1 MEAAD
6 TVFQPLSF
14 RPIYTAPPQVNIL
27 CASVC
32 IHPRRTLLALS
43 NNSITLVTPTGTQRL
58 DWFTDPR
65 LLIVAL
71 SQSQD
76 QVAILTLKGFCFV
89 LDGVAF
95 SSANFAERWGRFIST
110 EFLSALEITT
120 AASDEDFLDAFGLCS
135 SVRPGKA
142 SRPGKNSVNALCLE
156 LRSESVFTSLDW
168 WGECL
173 IAGALL
179 GDLYFVDSRTG
190 AKECLVQ
197 IPAEVHSL
205 TVARDGG
212 TYLLIESAAK
222 QYYWLVLQAACHS
235 ESSPFTVIACA
246 DRDHFQ
252 PYSLARFSGKSV
264 SIQQSGGVDIL
275 CVSTSAIVEVYNCA
289 NLKCPIGLY
298 ETPGEGFDWVSLF
311 ACYIICGLNTE
322 HETKLMVFLKPHSG
336 AQRKVHI
343 DTKQT
348 FADFPQKTSKI
359 CLCGSCSQL
368 QQLPGFSYAKW
379 LGLEGG
385 ISPAMT
391 ASFPLGS
398 VSAIQRILWKA
409 PILATSKLILETD
422 KVAVDIQQTLKNIV
436 ASAGYVRVH
445 TGQTP
450 AGDPL

>member
-1 MEAAD
+1 MEAAE

-14 RPIYTAPPQVNIL
+14 RPIYTAPAQINVL
-27 CASVC
+27 CASLSL
-32 IHPRRTLLALS
+32 HPRRTMLALS
-43 NNSITLVTPTGTQRL
+43 DNSLVLLTAAGLQRL

-71 SQSQD
+71 AQTQD

-89 LDGVAF
+89 LDGVVF
-95 SSANFAERWGRFIST
+95 SGTNFTEKWSRFIAA
-110 EFLSALEITT
+110 EFLSALEVTT

-156 LRSESVFTSLDW
+156 LRSESVFSSLDW

-222 QYYWLVLQAACHS
+222 EYYWLVLQAACDS
-235 ESSPFTVIACA
+235 ESSPFSVISGA
-246 DRDHFQ
+246 DSDHFQ

-264 SIQQSGGVDIL
+264 SVQQSGGVDIL
-275 CVSTSAIVEVYNCA
+275 CVSTSAVVEIYNCS

-311 ACYIICGLNTE
+311 ACYIICGLNVGTE
-322 HETKLMVFLKPHSG
+322 TRLMVFLKPHSG
-336 AQRKVHI
+336 AQRKVHAE
-343 DTKQT
+343 TKS
-348 FADFPQKTSKI
+348 AHSMSPQQPRKL
-359 CLCGSCSQL
+359 CLCQTCDQKQL
-368 QQLPGFSYAKW
+368 LPGFSYAKW

-385 ISPAMT
+385 VSPAMT
-391 ASFPLGS
+391 SSFPLGS
-398 VSAIQRILWKA
+398 VSATQRILWKA
-409 PILATSKLILETD
+409 PILVTSKLVLETD
-422 KVAVDIQQTLKNIV
+422 KVAIDMQKTLMNLV
-436 ASAGYVRVH
+436 ASAGYVR
-445 TGQTP
+445 
-450 AGDPL
+450 DI